1 MKLKL
6 DKQSRN
12 QALNGKI
19 YLWWQNLQVGLV
31 AMDMIGVYKHFMK
44 VLKSEY
50 GTGCRSS
57 KGKHVQLLYL

>member
-12 QALNGKI
+12 QALNGKTF
-19 YLWWQNLQVGLV
+19 LWWQNLQVGLV
-31 AMDMIGVYKHFMK
+31 AMGMISVYKHLKK

-50 GTGCRSS
+50 T
-57 KGKHVQLLYL
+57 